1 MTIPANPVS
10 RADELA
16 RAVTARLAGITVA
29 GGYLTDIGARVFR
42 GRLRLDHHAL
52 PCCVLV
58 EGEDRLLN
66 AGARHEVKLTLP
78 LLVEGHAACDP
89 NNPNDAAHAI
99 IADLKRA
106 LFAEP
111 ANLAGLAREIRYAGR
126 SIGARE
132 DGLAQVSAVVEIEV
146 DYVENL
152 RAP

>member
-1 MTIPANPVS
+1 MTAQSVPVS
-10 RADELA
+10 KADELA
-16 RAVTARLAGITVA
+16 RAVAARLAGITAA

-42 GRLRLDHHAL
+42 GRLRLDPSAL

-58 EGEDRLLN
+58 EGEDRLLSVS
-66 AGARHEVKLTLP
+66 ARHEVKLAVP

-111 ANLAGLAREIRYAGR
+111 ANLGGLAREIRYAGR

-132 DGLAQVSAVVEIEV
+132 DGLSQVSAVVEIEI